1 MLVCSWYLEA
11 YLLEWVK
18 HIFHPFAQYVWPQT
32 VTSHPT
38 LFNKMPSRD
47 MFIAMRRAK
56 SLDRFNSSRSLIPR
70 NDEAG
75 SALEQHFN
83 WANEVHEYR
92 P

>member
-1 MLVCSWYLEA
+1 MASNRHL
-11 YLLEWVK
+11 
-18 HIFHPFAQYVWPQT
+18 
-32 VTSHPT
+32 TSDT
-38 LFNKMPSRD
+38 IQQNAIRD

-56 SLDRFNSSRSLIPR
+56 SLDRFNSSRPLIPR